1 MPLEKYTTKP
11 AQEKSSSS
19 TSSSNNSKNSNA
31 ALDRRLIDSK
41 SLSPKSNSPSPT
53 FNEKQS
59 SSPPPHSS
67 SFLKTAQNQNQANN
81 FSIANQ
87 MSSISELLPN
97 VIEAAASSAAGSAT
111 DTLILNNSNI
121 ISIPPELKLRL
132 NNIFKQIEFEFDKIY
147 TENLRLHQQIT
158 NSMMSPLSN
167 NCNESLPKSPT
178 QTSKQINVNS
188 ENASPIKANLA
199 QANSL
204 PISIKNDSNL
214 TSTITSTAVS
224 PYTSASLT
232 GKSKNRMNNLSFPK
246 FKPNAKEF
254 IMQSIK
260 NTSAQIV
267 NKAQSHA
274 NATFVPKHLSTLSQ
288 HRDGIWDINCIS
300 IPSHLLNNR
309 NYANYNEKSFNVNY
323 NLLIG
328 TASADTTARLW
339 YLNSI
344 SQQQVGYTQNQ
355 LSPIHHP
362 GLLSTNAQQQMVST
376 AFCIQEYCGH
386 GGMKNLNFY
395 GIN

>member
-1 MPLEKYTTKP
+1 MPLEKYPTKA

-19 TSSSNNSKNSNA
+19 TSSSNNSKSSNA
-31 ALDRRLIDSK
+31 ALDRRLVD
-41 SLSPKSNSPSPT
+41 SPKSNSPSPT
-53 FNEKQS
+53 FNEPPPS
-59 SSPPPHSS
+59 SSSL
-67 SFLKTAQNQNQANN
+67 LKATLNQNNS
-81 FSIANQ
+81 SIANQ

-111 DTLILNNSNI
+111 DTLIPSSSSSL
-121 ISIPPELKLRL
+121 ISIPPEIKLRL
-132 NNIFKQIEFEFDKIY
+132 NNIFKQIELEFDKIY

-158 NSMMSPLSN
+158 DSPKQTH
-167 NCNESLPKSPT
+167 PDFASPT
-178 QTSKQINVNS
+178 KTG
-188 ENASPIKANLA
+188 LA

-204 PISIKNDSNL
+204 PLSIKNESSSS
-214 TSTITSTAVS
+214 TSTVTSTAVS

-274 NATFVPKHLSTLSQ
+274 NATLVPKHLSTLSQ

-309 NYANYNEKSFNVNY
+309 NYANYNEKSFNVNF

-344 SQQQVGYTQNQ
+344 SQQQVGCTQNQ
-355 LSPIHHP
+355 LSPVHHP
-362 GLLSTNAQQQMVST
+362 GLLATAQQMAST

-386 GGMKNLNFY
+386 GGRKIDFCCCCCCYEMNAGF
-395 GIN
+395 